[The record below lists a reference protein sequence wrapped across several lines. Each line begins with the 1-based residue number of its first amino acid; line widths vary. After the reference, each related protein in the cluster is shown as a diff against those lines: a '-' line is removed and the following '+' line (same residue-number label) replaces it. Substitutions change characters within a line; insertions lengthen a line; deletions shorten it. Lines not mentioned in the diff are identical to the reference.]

1 MPLRDGNRDPVVESS
16 LKPFVVACTNTID
29 TFRIVEPLFWVPKR
43 QRARIAKVSVRV
55 ILHELDLAK
64 RCHARFD
71 SVKELLGLIAR
82 FPLFPNILGLHKGSS
97 MLAQRLKM
105 AGSMKYLF
113 LEGGTMTA
121 NKARVDQ
128 ELVTNL
134 VGCTNLAEARTC
146 LMSRMWANVDPD
158 IR

>member
-1 MPLRDGNRDPVVESS
+1 MPLRDGNKDPFVESS
-16 LKPFVVACTNTID
+16 FKPFVVACTNTIY

-43 QRARIAKVSVRV
+43 QREIIAKVSVLV
-55 ILHELDLAK
+55 ILHDLNLAK

-71 SVKELLGLIAR
+71 SVKELLGPIAR
-82 FPLFPNILGLHKGSS
+82 FPLLKNTLGLHKGSS
-97 MLAQRLKM
+97 VLAQRFKM

-113 LEGGTMTA
+113 LEGGDMTA

-134 VGCTNLAEARTC
+134 VGCTNLVEAITC
-146 LMSRMWANVDPD
+146 LMSRMWANVDLKIP
-158 IR
+158 